1 MDAGFEQGAGEVDRV
16 GGRDEP
22 PVQHLVEKL
31 VPVKQGHLQK
41 EIGLADRIGGFS
53 RSVLELLEEPRA
65 RR

>member
-1 MDAGFEQGAGEVDRV
+1 V

-53 RSVLELLEEPRA
+53 RSVLELLEETRA